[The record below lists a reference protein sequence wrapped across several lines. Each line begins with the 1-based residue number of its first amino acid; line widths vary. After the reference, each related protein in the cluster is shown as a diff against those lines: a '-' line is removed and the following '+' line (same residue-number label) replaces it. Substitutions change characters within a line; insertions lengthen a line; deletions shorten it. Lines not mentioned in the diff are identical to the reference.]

1 MFLALFAIIQLVT
14 LDKSPLP
21 WFDETLFVSIAQAW
35 AQTGELTPQVAIF
48 RPINTYGP
56 LYFWFTGAI
65 FRLSGVSIFGFRLVA
80 FIAGM
85 ACVGVAGLIFRQL
98 TTKNEAASFW
108 KGIGGK
114 LWWMVLL
121 TDPLFY
127 LVLHEGRMDLV
138 ALCFALSSLYALW
151 PLLLNCSKPNHL
163 LLRVITSGILVAL
176 AALTT
181 PRVCFIF
188 VPLSF
193 ILWWYWRR
201 QLWLLL
207 IWGGAIAS
215 IYGAWI
221 YSVYG
226 GWQGFLAEYLQEN
239 PQINESLVDWFI
251 GGVGY
256 VPRQSYILII
266 TALLGIL
273 AAIVAAPRKLL
284 SPWFVLVIISIALFY
299 GLVRDY
305 GQYSVFILPFYYWL
319 VFYGVTTKPLHWK
332 HWQTYPLLL
341 LLIFNLGYFT
351 LKNVQVLAS
360 LQQRDPQVAQ
370 NFVRKHIPKGARVVG
385 EPMYLY
391 AVLQT
396 GGQYQYMNL
405 YETLE
410 TREARQRKK
419 YQYQYLIVTDHLR
432 WRQPKIVQYYLQNS
446 KLKKIARLQ
455 IPQNRWSQLMAG
467 WGLSNVERT
476 GYNCTIYQQLDA
488 KQVKSLNT
496 KNK

>member
-21 WFDETLFVSIAQAW
+21 WFDETLFASIAQAW
-35 AQTGELTPQVAIF
+35 AQTGELIPQVAIF
-48 RPINTYGP
+48 HPINTYGP
-56 LYFWFTGAI
+56 LYFWFTGII
-65 FRLSGVSIFGFRLVA
+65 FKLSGISIFGFRMIA
-80 FIAGM
+80 FIAGI
-85 ACVGVAGLIFRQL
+85 ACIGMAGLIFKQL
-98 TTKNEAASFW
+98 NTENKMASSW
-108 KGIGGK
+108 KGIGEK

-127 LVLHEGRMDLV
+127 LVLHEGRMDLL
-138 ALCFALSSLYALW
+138 ALCFALSSIYVVW
-151 PLLLNCSKPNHL
+151 PLLLNRSKPSHL
-163 LLRVITSGILVAL
+163 LLRAVASGILIAL

-193 ILWWYWRR
+193 ILWWYWRK

-207 IWGGAIAS
+207 VWGGVIAG
-215 IYGAWI
+215 IYSVWI
-221 YSVYG
+221 YSAYG
-226 GWQGFLAEYLQEN
+226 GWQGFLAEYLQKN
-239 PQINESLVDWFI
+239 PQINESLVGWFI

-256 VPRQSYILII
+256 VPRQSYVLII
-266 TALLGIL
+266 TALLGVL
-273 AAIVAAPRKLL
+273 ATIVAVPRKLL
-284 SPWFVLVIISIALFY
+284 SPWFVLVIVSIALFY

-305 GQYSVFILPFYYWL
+305 GQYSVFILPFFYWL
-319 VFYGVTTKPLHWK
+319 VFYGATTKPLHWK

-360 LQQRDPQVAQ
+360 LKQRDPQVAQ

-391 AVLQT
+391 AVLQA
-396 GGQYQYMNL
+396 GSQYQYMNL

-410 TREARQRKK
+410 TREVRQRKK

-432 WRQPKIVQYYLQNS
+432 WRQPKVVQYYLQKS
-446 KLKKIARLQ
+446 ELKKIARLQ
-455 IPQNRWSQLMAG
+455 IPQSRWSQLMAG
-467 WGLSNVERT
+467 WGLSDVERT
-476 GYNCTIYQQLDA
+476 GYNCTIYQRLDA
-488 KQVKSLNT
+488 KQTQRLDIK
-496 KNK
+496 K